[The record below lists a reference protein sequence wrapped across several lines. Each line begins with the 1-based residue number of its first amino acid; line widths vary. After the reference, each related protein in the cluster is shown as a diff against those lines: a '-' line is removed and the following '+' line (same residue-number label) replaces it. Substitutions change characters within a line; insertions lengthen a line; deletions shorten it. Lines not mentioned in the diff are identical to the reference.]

1 MKIWEKEVIINQKY
15 TRWIDREYTE
25 LLQKNI
31 KIKTYKE
38 DWKEIQ
44 EFGWDYAM
52 NTWIANDYLV
62 LAMTN
67 LTKEDID
74 NLSIEEYDLLFN
86 EINKITKKVPT
97 VA

>member
-1 MKIWEKEVIINQKY
+1 
-15 TRWIDREYTE
+15 
-25 LLQKNI
+25 
-31 KIKTYKE
+31 
-38 DWKEIQ
+38 
-44 EFGWDYAM
+44 
-52 NTWIANDYLV
+52 
-62 LAMTN
+62 MTN